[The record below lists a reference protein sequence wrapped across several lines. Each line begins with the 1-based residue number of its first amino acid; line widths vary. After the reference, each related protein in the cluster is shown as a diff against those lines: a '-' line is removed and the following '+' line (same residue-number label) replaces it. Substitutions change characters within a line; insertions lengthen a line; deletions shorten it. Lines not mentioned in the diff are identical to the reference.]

1 MLGNGDGSFERP
13 SWSREVGSVPVSIAV
28 EDFNRDGKLDLAV
41 LQSRTNTVTV
51 FLGNGDGTF
60 QKGVDY
66 FVPNEPT
73 FLTAGDFNG
82 DGWLDLVVTSAAS
95 DFAWIFPGIGGGFF
109 ANTPMGFAT
118 GTDPHWIAVG
128 DLNGDRKPDLVVAN
142 SGSNNITV
150 LINTIP

>member
-1 MLGNGDGSFERP
+1 
-13 SWSREVGSVPVSIAV
+13 
-28 EDFNRDGKLDLAV
+28 
-41 LQSRTNTVTV
+41 
-51 FLGNGDGTF
+51 
-60 QKGVDY
+60 VDY